1 MPPSARVLGPRA
13 DARGVGLALTTGMSI
28 VCATHFSNTSFDA
41 VKAAA
46 ALASVHHE
54 RLHLISVLPARQ
66 AETPGDKVLGD
77 ALQLH
82 VDALSADGLQAEMEV
97 LHGTLEATVKRYCE
111 DHAASLLVVGDSSTP
126 TPLLLA
132 RPLHVFKDGID
143 VPLLVVR
150 DPRPF
155 EAWVGGT
162 IALKVLLA
170 LDHTLNSAVAR
181 DWIVQLAKYGPI
193 ELVAA
198 YVWWPPTED
207 RRSGTA
213 ASPEDSHAA
222 MEQRL
227 RLELTAALSPLPEN
241 VRWRVHLEVGVDH
254 VADTLLTLANLEQV
268 DLFVLGSHPVHGPI
282 ARLLS
287 RSSVS
292 SGVLDDAP
300 MSVACIPSR
309 PISPTP

>member
-1 MPPSARVLGPRA
+1 
-13 DARGVGLALTTGMSI
+13 MSI

-54 RLHLISVLPARQ
+54 RLCLISVLPTSPV
-66 AETPGDKVLGD
+66 ETLNDQLLGD
-77 ALQLH
+77 ALRLH
-82 VDALSADGLQAEMEV
+82 VDALSADGLEAEMEV
-97 LHGTLEATVKRYCE
+97 LHGTLEASVRRYCE
-111 DHAASLLVVGDSSTP
+111 AHAASLLVVGDSSAP
-126 TPLLLA
+126 TSFLLN
-132 RPLHVFKDGID
+132 RPLHVFKDGVD

-170 LDHTLNSAVAR
+170 LDHTLNSSVAR
-181 DWIVQLAKYGPI
+181 DWITQLAKYGPI

-198 YVWWPPTED
+198 FVWWPQTED
-207 RRSGTA
+207 RRQGTTS
-213 ASPEDSHAA
+213 SPEDDHAA
-222 MEQRL
+222 MQEKL
-227 RLELTAALSPLPEN
+227 RAELSAALEPLPDN
-241 VRWRVHLEVGVDH
+241 VRWRVHLEVGAEH
-254 VADTLLTLANLEQV
+254 IAETLLTLANVEQV
-268 DLFVLGSHPVHGPI
+268 DLFVLGSHPVTGPI
-282 ARLLS
+282 ARLRG

-309 PISPTP
+309 PLPTAP